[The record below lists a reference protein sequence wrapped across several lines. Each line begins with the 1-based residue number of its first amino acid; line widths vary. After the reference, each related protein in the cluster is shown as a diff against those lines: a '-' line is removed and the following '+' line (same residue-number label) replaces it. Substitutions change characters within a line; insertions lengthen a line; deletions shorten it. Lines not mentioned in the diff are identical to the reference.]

1 MKLKKNLKK
10 KKKKNGDVLVIVVT
24 VFERGQALVGDL
36 ELKGVEKRGWVV
48 QNGDVCD
55 VHGAHSLDPEYE

>member
-1 MKLKKNLKK
+1 MKLKNFEKK
-10 KKKKNGDVLVIVVT
+10 KTKNKTVTFCEFVT

-36 ELKGVEKRGWVV
+36 ELEGVEKRGRVV

-55 VHGAHSLDPEYE
+55 VHGAHSLDPE